1 MIRPAPLP
9 GVESPRRTRRRRAS
23 GVRAHATPFVGRARE
38 LAALAARVGPGR
50 VVTLVGPPGVGK
62 SRLAAEVAGRRERSL
77 EVSLRGV
84 RDAETLARAAAA
96 ALGVRP
102 PEGAGAAPALG
113 ACLARW
119 SPALLLLDA
128 AEGLDDDATRALGA
142 LLDGAPSVPVLIAS
156 QRALGLARE
165 QAMALG
171 PLSEA
176 DARALLTERAR
187 HARGGGDLDPE
198 ERALVSTLVSRLG
211 HLPLALELAAARL
224 ALVDVEELVAR
235 LDAGLGFLDARA
247 ALTGT
252 VDAALERLSPPELR
266 GLAQATRFAGG
277 FDLEAAEA
285 VIDLGPWPVP
295 DWLAAM
301 VAASLVAVRRRDG
314 RTRYEVHETVELRAA
329 RHLDEA
335 ERVATD
341 ARHAA
346 YYAHGVARR
355 SSVAAQRRLR
365 RAERANLALAEGRAI
380 DPVVRVELALAHELG
395 RFGGQGS
402 EDDHRRLLA
411 AVDGA
416 RETGS
421 GSLETRARVE
431 LGRFLRLRGRLDE
444 AVAPLEQAVARA
456 EAQGGAALRALARV
470 ERGRLR
476 ADRGDHEGARADLRE
491 GLGLADGLDRVAA
504 DAWVGLGVVA
514 YHAGDLAGAGDAFER
529 AGVLYERCEDDAGRA
544 AALGNG
550 AAIARVEERFEA
562 ARRGFAEAARLHARE
577 GNLRGEG
584 IARSNLANVL
594 RCMGRHDEARACFE
608 EALRLHRFVG
618 NRRSEAL
625 ARCFLGHLELA
636 VGDLDAAER
645 QLLRARVEGEGAMSD
660 ADYALVVDGL
670 AELAR
675 ARGEE
680 ATARLH
686 RARAEGLRASVPP
699 LRVASDGAWFER
711 AGVRVELDKRR
722 SARLVLAA
730 LTRARERAP
739 GASLDRAAMV
749 EAGWPGERIL
759 EKAARQ
765 RLYVLVNSLRKLG
778 LDALETTDDGWRL
791 DPAIPLCVE

>member
-9 GVESPRRTRRRRAS
+9 GVESPRRARRRRAS
-23 GVRAHATPFVGRARE
+23 GVRSHATPFVGRARE

-50 VVTLVGPPGVGK
+50 AVTIVGPPGVGK
-62 SRLAAEVAGRRERSL
+62 SRLAAEAAARRGPAL
-77 EVSLRGV
+77 EVSLRGA
-84 RDAETLARAAAA
+84 RDAEALVGSLSA

-102 PEGAGAAPALG
+102 PEGDAPHALG
-113 ACLARW
+113 RAVARRA
-119 SPALLLLDA
+119 PALLLFDA
-128 AEGLDDDATRALGA
+128 AEGLDDRGA
-142 LLDGAPSVPVLIAS
+142 RTLAAILAEAPAVPTLITS
-156 QRALGLARE
+156 QRALGLPGE
-165 QAMALG
+165 HVMTLG
-171 PLSEA
+171 PLSDA
-176 DARALLTERAR
+176 DARALLVDRAR
-187 HARGGGDLDPE
+187 HARAGGDLAPE
-198 ERALVSTLVSRLG
+198 EESLLTALLSRLG
-211 HLPLALELAAARL
+211 HLPLAVELAAARVGL
-224 ALVDVEELVAR
+224 LDVEELVAR
-235 LDAGLGFLDARA
+235 LGEGLAFLDARA
-247 ALTGT
+247 ALARS
-252 VDAALERLSPPELR
+252 VDAAVERLAPDER
-266 GLAQATRFAGG
+266 FGLAQATRFAGG

-285 VIDLGPWPVP
+285 VIELAPGSVV
-295 DWLAAM
+295 DWLGAM
-301 VAASLVAVRRRDG
+301 VAASLVSVRRRDG

-329 RHLDEA
+329 RELDEA
-335 ERVATD
+335 ARAATD

-346 YYAHGVARR
+346 YYAHGVSRQP
-355 SSVAAQRRLR
+355 SVTAQRRFL
-365 RAERANLALAEGRAI
+365 RAERGNLALAEARAV
-380 DPVVRVELALAHELG
+380 DPFVRVELALAHELG

-402 EDDHRRLLA
+402 DDDHRRLLA
-411 AVDGA
+411 TVEGA
-416 RETGS
+416 RDAGS
-421 GSLETRARVE
+421 AALEIRALVE
-431 LGRFLRLRGRLDE
+431 LGRFLRLRGRLEESRRPLED
-444 AVAPLEQAVARA
+444 AVAKA
-456 EAQGGAALRALARV
+456 EAHGAVALRALARV

-476 ADRGDHEGARADLRE
+476 ADRGEPASAREDLCA
-491 GLGLADGLDRVAA
+491 GVDLAGGHDRVAA
-504 DAWVGLGVVA
+504 DAWIGLGVVA
-514 YHAGDLAGAGDAFER
+514 YHDGDLAGAGAAIER

-544 AALGNG
+544 VALGNG
-550 AAIARVEERFEA
+550 AAIARAEERFEA

-594 RCMGRHDEARACFE
+594 RCMGRHDESRACFE

-645 QLLRARVEGEGAMSD
+645 QLLRAKVDGEGAMSD

-680 ATARLH
+680 AAARLH

-699 LRVASDGAWFER
+699 LRVAADGAWFER

-730 LTRARERAP
+730 LVRVRERAP
-739 GASLDRAAMV
+739 GEGLDRAAMV

-765 RLYVLVNSLRKLG
+765 RLYVLVNTLRKLG

-791 DPAIPLCVE
+791 DPAIPLCVD